1 MDEMRNTVEDVS
13 NVIASLGNRD
23 DKTQKEAIVFF
34 LNQLH

>member
-13 NVIASLGNRD
+13 NVIASLGNSD
-23 DKTQKEAIVFF
+23 DKTLKEAIMFF